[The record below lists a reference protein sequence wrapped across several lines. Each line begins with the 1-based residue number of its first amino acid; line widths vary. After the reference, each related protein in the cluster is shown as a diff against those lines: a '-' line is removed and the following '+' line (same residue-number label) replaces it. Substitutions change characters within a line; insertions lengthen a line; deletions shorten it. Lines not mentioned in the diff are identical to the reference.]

1 VRFVGTAGKTMPV
14 RLLMILFVLATVPT
28 VTSAAEV
35 DKKHRDELMN
45 LYLISVG
52 ADRCGFAMSAREADA
67 VEKNT
72 NDLVKTMR
80 LGEKEADEVYSE
92 ADLAFQKKMPKACER
107 DGDFARFY
115 RDTLH
120 KVSTR

>member
-1 VRFVGTAGKTMPV
+1 MPV

-52 ADRCGFAMSAREADA
+52 ADRCGFAMSAKEADA

-92 ADLAFQKKMPKACER
+92 ADLAF
-107 DGDFARFY
+107 
-115 RDTLH
+115 
-120 KVSTR
+120 